1 MSSDNMKNAGILEKF
16 QPLQFRH
23 EIADPNIESFGDS
36 SQCFNCDFIFSPLD
50 VSDVIPR
57 QVRFFRQLFLA
68 QTSLD
73 PLGTDGFA
81 KSSGYFAASR
91 HGLTAKQEY
100 ELQIYQA
107 YLVNN
112 LLFRFDT
119 DNRIHN
125 PSDIGNKL

>member
-16 QPLQFRH
+16 QPLQFGD
-23 EIADPNIESFGDS
+23 EIADPNTKSFGDS
-36 SQCFNCDFIFSPLD
+36 SQCFNRDLIFSPLD
-50 VSDVIPR
+50 ISDVIPR

-81 KSSGYFAASR
+81 ENSGYFAVSR

-112 LLFRFDT
+112 LSFGFDT
-119 DNRIHN
+119 DKRIHN